1 MQPTTIKLT
10 PQESRV
16 VRLLV
21 EGLTQKEMALE
32 LQCTRETITWHMSNL
47 RRKINVV
54 STYQVVAVA
63 IEQGWAHAPKIN

>member
-1 MQPTTIKLT
+1 MQTTIKLT
-10 PQESRV
+10 QQESRI

-32 LQCTRETITWHMSNL
+32 LQCAPQTVKFHLRNL
-47 RRKINVV
+47 RVKINVV

-63 IEQGWAHAPKIN
+63 IEQGWAHAPKI

>member
-1 MQPTTIKLT
+1 MQTAQIKLT
-10 PQESRV
+10 PQESRII
-16 VRLLV
+16 RLLV

-32 LQCTRETITWHMSNL
+32 LACAPQTVKFHLRNL
-47 RRKINVV
+47 RIKINVV